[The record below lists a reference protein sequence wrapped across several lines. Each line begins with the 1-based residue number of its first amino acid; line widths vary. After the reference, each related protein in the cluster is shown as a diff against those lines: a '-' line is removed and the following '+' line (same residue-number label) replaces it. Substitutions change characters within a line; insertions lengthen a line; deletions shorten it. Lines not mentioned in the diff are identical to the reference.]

1 MMSGAKT
8 APAWDE
14 WEGQIIDG
22 RFPLLKYLGG
32 TQHSA
37 VFLTERPE
45 GEPRRTAIKLLPADD
60 STAEALL
67 ARWKAAAPLSHP
79 DLLRLFEMGRG
90 SLGEVAFAYVLLEYA
105 EEDLS
110 QVDRPLT
117 AAEAVDMLEG
127 VLKALAYLHGRQLA
141 QGHLKPSNILAVA
154 DQLKIS
160 SDTIRP
166 AGEWRSDL
174 DAPGPFD
181 PPEIAQQGASPAGD
195 VWSLGVTLVE
205 ALTRQAPSWDGN
217 ELAASTLDTLPSRF
231 RALVSNCLRFDPG
244 QRPTVA
250 ELVKSLQPKAVT
262 PVRPRYEPP
271 PASVA
276 KRRYLLPAGVVGL
289 ILAAAAIV
297 PRLTSDRAAPVL
309 PAAEPEVLKPAP
321 VTNPPPSQPAPELSQ
336 PALKDVQPKT
346 AAPRSSAPS
355 PGQGIIARVLPD
367 VPAKARNTIR
377 GRVRVN
383 IRVEVDANGAVV
395 AAHNESPASSRY
407 FSNLALQAA
416 RRWKFEPA
424 NASNSVRP
432 TEWNLHFEFVR
443 DPRRPVSVQA
453 APAR

>member
-1 MMSGAKT
+1 MGPRAGRMRKGRLSMMSGAKT

-90 SLGEVAFAYVLLEYA
+90 SLGEVAFAYILPEYA

-141 QGHLKPSNILAVA
+141 QGHLKPSHILAVA

-174 DAPGPFD
+174 DAPG
-181 PPEIAQQGASPAGD
+181 
-195 VWSLGVTLVE
+195 
-205 ALTRQAPSWDGN
+205 
-217 ELAASTLDTLPSRF
+217 
-231 RALVSNCLRFDPG
+231 
-244 QRPTVA
+244 
-250 ELVKSLQPKAVT
+250 
-262 PVRPRYEPP
+262 
-271 PASVA
+271 
-276 KRRYLLPAGVVGL
+276 
-289 ILAAAAIV
+289 
-297 PRLTSDRAAPVL
+297 
-309 PAAEPEVLKPAP
+309 
-321 VTNPPPSQPAPELSQ
+321 
-336 PALKDVQPKT
+336 
-346 AAPRSSAPS
+346 
-355 PGQGIIARVLPD
+355 
-367 VPAKARNTIR
+367 
-377 GRVRVN
+377 
-383 IRVEVDANGAVV
+383 
-395 AAHNESPASSRY
+395 
-407 FSNLALQAA
+407 
-416 RRWKFEPA
+416 
-424 NASNSVRP
+424 
-432 TEWNLHFEFVR
+432 
-443 DPRRPVSVQA
+443 
-453 APAR
+453 

>member
-8 APAWDE
+8 VQAWSE
-14 WEGQIIDG
+14 WEGQIVDG
-22 RFPLLKYLGG
+22 KFPLLRYLGG
-32 TQHSA
+32 TEQTA

-45 GEPRRTAIKLLPADD
+45 GEPRRTAIKLIPADD

-90 SLGEVAFAYVLLEYA
+90 SLGEIAFAYVLMEYA
-105 EEDLS
+105 EENLA

-117 AAEAVDMLEG
+117 ATEASDMLAG
-127 VLKALAYLHGRQLA
+127 ALKALSYLHGQQLA
-141 QGHLKPSNILAVA
+141 HGHLKPSNILAVA

-174 DAPGPFD
+174 DVPGQCD
-181 PPEIAQQGASPAGD
+181 PPEIAQEGASPAGD

-205 ALTRQAPSWDGN
+205 ALTKQPPSWDRGAV
-217 ELAASTLDTLPSRF
+217 AASLLDGLPTRF
-231 RALVSNCLRFDPG
+231 RLPVSNCLRLDPR
-244 QRPTVA
+244 QRWTVA
-250 ELVKSLQPKAVT
+250 DLAKSLQRKAVT

-271 PASVA
+271 PASMA

-297 PRLTSDRAAPVL
+297 PRLGSDRAARVL
-309 PAAEPEVLKPAP
+309 PEPEVLKPAA
-321 VTNPPPSQPAPELSQ
+321 VTNPPPLRA
-336 PALKDVQPKT
+336 AQPKSV
-346 AAPRSSAPS
+346 ASKSAGNA
-355 PGQGIIARVLPD
+355 PGQGILARVLPD

-377 GRVRVN
+377 GKVRVN

-407 FSNLALQAA
+407 FGNLALQAA

-424 NASNSVRP
+424 DAGPSQHPR
-432 TEWNLHFEFVR
+432 EWNLHFQFVR
-443 DPRRPVSVQA
+443 DSQHPVSVQA
-453 APAR
+453 VAADPDVSR